1 MNWIVFTLSSGSAGL
16 DYRTEQAFN
25 QTGSTGIAD
34 RNSGI
39 INDMITPDAPIQL
52 AQHLASRFAE
62 RAPEANRLGQLSA
75 EDISDLQ
82 HSGYLGLTVE
92 QQYGGSGISLYDT
105 IAAHLELAQGSPST
119 ALVAAMQLQIFG
131 HEREMRTWH
140 PEQYAHLSR
149 AAVGG
154 ALFNAA
160 ASEPALGSPSRG
172 QLYQTTA
179 TPTRDG
185 FRINGHKNWVTG
197 GEFLTHL
204 LVRADLNGEAATFL
218 VEKGTLGVRWEYTW
232 CNALSLRASD
242 SHDGYFENVLVPAE
256 NLIAVHTGESRVP
269 NIWFPMVL
277 CAVYLGAATAAR
289 NTLIR
294 YAHERVP
301 TALGRPIATL
311 PKIQRQIGEIDLALQ
326 AARALLFEVAA
337 EWTGDNDKRAAYFP
351 RVAAAKTLVTETA
364 NSVTDK
370 ALRVAGG
377 ISLTD
382 ALPLEQYFRDVRAG
396 FMQPPSGDAALEI
409 IGRAALDL

>member
-1 MNWIVFTLSSGSAGL
+1 
-16 DYRTEQAFN
+16 
-25 QTGSTGIAD
+25 
-34 RNSGI
+34 
-39 INDMITPDAPIQL
+39 MITPDTAIPFARQL
-52 AQHLASRFAE
+52 AARFAE

-75 EDISDLQ
+75 EDIADLQ
-82 HSGYLGLTVE
+82 TSGYLGLTVD
-92 QQYGGSGISLYDT
+92 QQYGGSGLSLRDT

-131 HEREMRTWH
+131 HEREVGDWH
-140 PEQYAHLSR
+140 PEQYARLSCD
-149 AAVGG
+149 AAQG
-154 ALFNAA
+154 ALFNAV

-179 TPTRDG
+179 VPTGDG
-185 FRINGHKNWVTG
+185 YRINGHKTWVTG

-204 LVRADLNGEAATFL
+204 LVRADLNGQAATLL
-218 VEKGTLGVRWEYTW
+218 VERGTPGMRWEYTW
-232 CNALSLRASD
+232 RNALSLRASD
-242 SHDGYFENVLVPAE
+242 SHDVYFENVSVPGE
-256 NLIAVHTGESRVP
+256 NLIAIHSGNGAMQNV
-269 NIWFPMVL
+269 WFPMVL
-277 CAVYLGAATAAR
+277 CAVYLGAAIAAR

-294 YAHERVP
+294 YAHERIP

-326 AARALLFEVAA
+326 AARALLFEVSA
-337 EWTGDNDKRAAYFP
+337 EWTGDNAAREAYFP

-396 FMQPPSGDAALEI
+396 LMQPPSGDTALEI
-409 IGRAALDL
+409 IGRAALNL